1 MIRHLVKELLAERGN
16 LTAEFRVWI
25 LKVKPMSDIRDDFRC
40 WLVSKYCLKRQIMI
54 CFHLWNFSFK
64 KLIYGK
70 LDLSFTFG
78 FFYLSFPRMENA
90 LISQLTNWG
99 QGKKIQSP
107 RRLRGGPES
116 GRRNTHASSI
126 AAGGPGSRSPAPVS
140 TPAATLPPAGRERS
154 RSLASVFGCLTA
166 WHFKTGLPHRPF
178 LWDGERRRVG
188 ESMWWFRCCK
198 ADYWSKLIRT
208 SNKFSFSL
216 GGI

>member
-16 LTAEFRVWI
+16 LMAEFRVWI
-25 LKVKPMSDIRDDFRC
+25 LKVKPMSDICDDFRC
-40 WLVSKYCLKRQIMI
+40 WLVSKYCLKCQIII

-107 RRLRGGPES
+107 QLLRGGPES

-126 AAGGPGSRSPAPVS
+126 AAGGPGSRSPAPKS
-140 TPAATLPPAGRERS
+140 PRQQRLS
-154 RSLASVFGCLTA
+154 RRQVGSVLAHWPVSLAASLLGTLNRTA
-166 WHFKTGLPHRPF
+166 TQTL
-178 LWDGERRRVG
+178 
-188 ESMWWFRCCK
+188 
-198 ADYWSKLIRT
+198 
-208 SNKFSFSL
+208 SL
-216 GGI
+216 GWREEKGRGKHVMVSVL